1 MALNNN
7 TASNVSAG
15 KPLATGAI
23 WAAPLGTTLPTST
36 SEALDS
42 AFKCL
47 GYCSDDGLTNGTNL
61 ESEKIKAWGGD
72 TVLTIQTSKDDTF
85 KFTLIE
91 VLNEDVLKFVYGSSN
106 VSGSLATG
114 LVVGANNTDVEEKS
128 LVIDMIMRDNT
139 AKRIVIPTAKI
150 SEVGDIV
157 YSDSEAVGYET
168 TISTS
173 PDSQANTHYEYI
185 LKASVSG

>member
-1 MALNNN
+1 MSNNAL
-7 TASNVSAG
+7 NVSAG
-15 KPLATGAI
+15 KPMLTGAI
-23 WAAPLGTTLPTST
+23 WTAPLGTALPTST
-36 SEALDS
+36 TEALDA

-47 GYCSDDGLTNGTNL
+47 GYCSDDGLTNSTNL
-61 ESEKIKAWGGD
+61 ESETIKAWGGD

-85 KFTLIE
+85 QFTLIE
-91 VLNEDVLKFVYGSSN
+91 VLNEDVLKFVYGSAN
-106 VSGSLATG
+106 VSGSLETG
-114 LVVGANNTDVEEKS
+114 ITVQANNGDVEERS

-168 TISTS
+168 TLNTS
-173 PDSQANTHYEYI
+173 PDEYGNTHYEYL
-185 LKASVSG
+185 LKSGISA